1 MSLQTQGNMIG
12 DWLKWEEDNL
22 YSREAVTLL
31 AGAGDLVSGTVLG
44 KITASGK
51 YVQFD
56 DTAADG
62 SEAAAAVLL
71 LDTDASGS
79 NDVEATAILREAI
92 VSADGLTWPATSDT
106 AETAAAV
113 AQLEALGIQ
122 VREGA

>member
-1 MSLQTQGNMIG
+1 MALQTQGNMIG

-22 YSREAVTLL
+22 YSREVVTLL

-44 KITASGK
+44 KITGSGK

-56 DTAADG
+56 DTAGDG

-79 NDVEATAILREAI
+79 SDVEATVILREAI
-92 VSADGLTWPATSDT
+92 VSADGLTWPTTADT